1 MRVISFKVWGDFAH
15 FRRHYTTS
23 SPLTLSIFPP
33 SALRGFV
40 GGILGLDRKRYPEIL
55 SADNS
60 LFGVRLLSPVK
71 KIRLGLNYLD
81 TKDGGWVQLDKRTLL
96 PVIKKDGH
104 GNPRLHTQV
113 RVEFLKNPVFEI
125 FFHHEDV
132 GVMNELSNRLKE
144 KRCVYT
150 PFLGIT
156 ECIANF
162 SFLWDMEVSEC
173 SDGYVISAF
182 PLEDLE
188 SIKVEEGVVLIKEK
202 VPVFIDHG
210 RIRKIAKDVA
220 FNPFA
225 EPLPVKLKKAYRYPE
240 SEFCFAFIG

>member
-1 MRVISFKVWGDFAH
+1 MRVLSFKVWGDFAH

-40 GGILGLDRKRYPEIL
+40 GAILGLAKEEYSRVL
-55 SADNS
+55 SAEDCI
-60 LFGVRLLSPVK
+60 FGVRLLSPVK

-81 TKDGGWVQLDKRTLL
+81 TKDGSWIQLDKKTLL
-96 PVIKKDGH
+96 PVVKKDGH

-113 RVEFLKNPVFEI
+113 RVEFLKNPVFEV
-125 FFHHEDV
+125 FFHHNDT
-132 GVMNELSNRLKE
+132 GLMDELSDRLRE

-162 SFLWDMEVSEC
+162 SFLWDREVDGC
-173 SDGYVISAF
+173 NHGYVVSAF

-188 SIKVEEGVVLIKEK
+188 SIKVEEGVALVKEK
-202 VPVFIDHG
+202 VPVFIDHN
-210 RIRKIAKDVA
+210 RIRKVAKDVA

-225 EPLPVKLKKAYRYPE
+225 EPLPVKLRKGYRYPE
-240 SEFCFAFIG
+240 SEFYFAFIG